1 MPGFFSS
8 KWSMAAV
15 EENNDLKHNYI
26 ANIGDGAFFGFGVGF
41 ASYTTVIPLFISTLT
56 SSATLIGL
64 IPAIH
69 NMGWQLPQLLIANR
83 ISKMERVKPYVMFM
97 TVNERLPILGLGL
110 VSLLLSRLNTTTVLI
125 LSFVLLVWQGLGAGF
140 TANAW
145 QIMISKVI
153 PGEIRATF
161 FGFQSA
167 ASNLLAS
174 LGAFLAGLLITKV
187 AAPLNFASCFLIAAG
202 LYVVSW
208 FFLDQTRE
216 PKRLI
221 GPETIS
227 STPIWKN
234 IGVILKE
241 HASFRSFLISRFI
254 SQFGMMAFAFYTVF
268 AVSKL
273 GMTAIQVGIMTSVL
287 MITQVVANPLLG
299 WLSDKWSRKG
309 VLVLGGVCAV
319 ISAVLALTV
328 TNPNLFALVFILN
341 GIANTSYWTIG
352 ITVSLEFGDEVTRP
366 TYVGMSN
373 TLIAP
378 STILAPLLGGVL
390 ADIFGYPVT
399 FIVSALFG
407 IIAVIML
414 GLLVKDPVHKSS
426 LIVS

>member
-1 MPGFFSS
+1 MSI
-8 KWSMAAV
+8 A
-15 EENNDLKHNYI
+15 EENNNLKHNYT

-83 ISKMERVKPYVMFM
+83 ISKMERMKPFVMFM
-97 TVNERLPILGLGL
+97 TINERIPIFGLGIL
-110 VSLLLSRLNTTTVLI
+110 ALLLSRMSTTAAVIISFILLI
-125 LSFVLLVWQGLGAGF
+125 WQGLGAGF

-167 ASNLLAS
+167 ASNLFAS

-187 AAPLNFASCFLIAAG
+187 AAPFNFASCFLIASG

-208 FFLDQTRE
+208 IFLNQTRE
-216 PKRLI
+216 PKRTIL
-221 GPETIS
+221 PETF
-227 STPIWKN
+227 STTPLWKN
-234 IGVILKE
+234 ISAILKE
-241 HASFRSFLISRFI
+241 DESFRNFLISRFI

-268 AVSKL
+268 AVNKL

-319 ISAVLALTV
+319 ASAVLALTV
-328 TNPNLFALVFILN
+328 TNPNLFALVFVLN
-341 GIANTSYWTIG
+341 GIANTAYWTMG
-352 ITVSLEFGDEVTRP
+352 ITVSLEFGSEGTRP

-390 ADIFGYPVT
+390 ADIFGYPIT
-399 FIVSALFG
+399 FIMSAVFG
-407 IIAVIML
+407 IVAVVML
-414 GLLVKDPVHKSS
+414 GLLVKDPARKTLQMIS
-426 LIVS
+426 

>member
-1 MPGFFSS
+1 MH
-8 KWSMAAV
+8 AV
-15 EENNDLKHNYI
+15 EENNNLKHNYI

-69 NMGWQLPQLLIANR
+69 NMGWQLPQLLMASR
-83 ISKMERVKPYVMFM
+83 ISKMERIKPYVMVM

-110 VSLLLSRLNTTTVLI
+110 LALLLSRLSTTAVLI
-125 LSFVLLVWQGLGAGF
+125 ISFILLVWQGLGAGF

-167 ASNLLAS
+167 ASNLFAS
-174 LGAFLAGLLITKV
+174 LGAFLAGMLITKV
-187 AAPLNFASCFLIAAG
+187 AAPLNFAYCFLIAAG

-208 FFLDQTRE
+208 IFLNLTRE

-221 GPETIS
+221 SPETLPT
-227 STPIWKN
+227 TPLWKN
-234 IGVILKE
+234 IGVILREDK
-241 HASFRSFLISRFI
+241 SFRNFLISRFI

-273 GMTAIQVGIMTSVL
+273 GMTAIQVGIMTSIL

-309 VLVLGGVCAV
+309 VLVLGGACAV
-319 ISAVLALTV
+319 VSALLALTV

-352 ITVSLEFGDEVTRP
+352 MTISLEFGNEVTRP

-390 ADIFGYPVT
+390 ADIFSYPVT
-399 FIVSALFG
+399 FIVSAVFG
-407 IIAVIML
+407 ILAAVML
-414 GLLVKDPVHKSS
+414 GLLVKDPARKAFQIIS
-426 LIVS
+426 